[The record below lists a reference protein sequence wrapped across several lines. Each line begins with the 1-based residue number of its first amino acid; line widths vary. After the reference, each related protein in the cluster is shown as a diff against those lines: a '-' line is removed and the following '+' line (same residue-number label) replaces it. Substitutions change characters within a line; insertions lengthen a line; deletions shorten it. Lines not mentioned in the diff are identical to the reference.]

1 MEYKYSRD
9 DNYEDYAS
17 GRVIY
22 GGKGIPN
29 FPVRLLNE
37 MFGRAK
43 SYLEKQSEISVYD
56 PCCGGGYALTV
67 LGFFHSDC
75 INMLYG
81 SDIDENMVAYANK
94 NTKLLTAAGLEERR
108 RELEALYEN
117 YHKDSHEGALESIK
131 RLEETL
137 KKDIA
142 SEIFGADCTR
152 PLPFIRPD
160 IIITD
165 VPYGNLVEWNEC
177 AEISLEGMMK
187 QLAEITVSGAILTVC
202 MDKKQKG
209 SCEGWRR
216 LEKQNV
222 GKRKFEIYIREE

>member
-37 MFGRAK
+37 IFGRAK
-43 SYLEKQSEISVYD
+43 SYLEKQSEIIVYD

-81 SDIDENMVAYANK
+81 SDIDENMVTYANK

-108 RELEALYEN
+108 KELEALYEQ
-117 YHKDSHEGALESIK
+117 YHKESHKEALESLK
-131 RLEETL
+131 RLENTL
-137 KKDIA
+137 KKDIKT
-142 SEIFGADCTR
+142 EIFQADCTKQ
-152 PLPFIRPD
+152 LPYISPD

-165 VPYGNLVEWNEC
+165 VPYGNLVEWNDNSVL
-177 AEISLEGMMK
+177 SLSDMMM
-187 QLAEITVSGAILTVC
+187 QLVAITKSGAILAVC

-209 SCEGWRR
+209 SCKGWRR
-216 LEKQNV
+216 LEKQIV